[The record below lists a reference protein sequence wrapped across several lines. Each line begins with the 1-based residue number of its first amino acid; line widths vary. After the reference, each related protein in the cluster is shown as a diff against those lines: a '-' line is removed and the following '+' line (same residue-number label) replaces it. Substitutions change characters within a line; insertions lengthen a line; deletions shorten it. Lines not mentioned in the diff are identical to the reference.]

1 MRDNNKGNMM
11 TKYEE
16 WEIVD
21 MYDDMLDE
29 CYGQV
34 EIGGYAYNTSLALR
48 YVDIIAYNEGL
59 SEFEDD
65 LEDDEGEEE

>member
-1 MRDNNKGNMM
+1 M
-11 TKYEE
+11 TKYKE

-21 MYDDMLDE
+21 MYDDMLDD

-34 EIGGYAYNTSLALR
+34 KIGGYTYDTSLALR

-59 SEFEDD
+59 SDYAD
-65 LEDDEGEEE
+65 RLEDDEDEEE

>member
-1 MRDNNKGNMM
+1 M
-11 TKYEE
+11 TKYKE

-34 EIGGYAYNTSLALR
+34 KIGGYTYDTSLALR

-59 SEFEDD
+59 RDFEDG
-65 LEDDEGEEE
+65 LEGAEGEEE

>member
-1 MRDNNKGNMM
+1 M
-11 TKYEE
+11 TKYKE

-21 MYDDMLDE
+21 MYDDMLDD

-34 EIGGYAYNTSLALR
+34 KIGGYTYDTSLALR

-59 SEFEDD
+59 RDFEDG
-65 LEDDEGEEE
+65 LEGAEGEEE

>member
-1 MRDNNKGNMM
+1 MM

>member
-11 TKYEE
+11 TKYKE

-34 EIGGYAYNTSLALR
+34 KIGGYTYDTSLALR

-59 SEFEDD
+59 RDFEDG
-65 LEDDEGEEE
+65 LEGAEGEEE